1 MSIKI
6 DSPIIRTET
15 NYFSLIIFVSVTVFL
30 AACSGGKPEQ
40 HMKADVVPVTADK
53 AVQKNVPVQISA
65 IGTVEAYSTVGIK
78 AQTGGE
84 LTQVSFKEGQD
95 VSKGGLLFT
104 IDTRPYEAALRQAEA
119 ILARDSVQIENAR
132 QDVRR
137 YEELV
142 RKGYVARQ
150 QYDQVRTNA
159 AALEATVNA
168 DKAMVENARLQL
180 KYCSIYAPITG
191 RTGSLIVNQGNL
203 IKANADNPM
212 VVINQIQP
220 IYVSFSIPERYL
232 PEIKKYK
239 LLGRAKVEAALS
251 KDDDHPA
258 EGLLTFIDNAVD
270 RTTGTIRLKATF
282 ANKEKQLWPGQY
294 VNVVMTLAA
303 QPNAIVVPSKAVQT
317 GQSGQYVFVV
327 KSDLTVEYRNIVVSR
342 TLDDETVIEKGLNAG
357 EKVVTDGQLRL
368 IPGAK
373 VEIKS
378 SNHSD
383 N

>member
-342 TLDDETVIEKGLNAG
+342 ILDDETVIEKGLNAG

>member
-6 DSPIIRTET
+6 DSHFIRTKT
-15 NYFSLIIFVSVTVFL
+15 NYFFLIIFVSVTFLL

-40 HMKADVVPVTADK
+40 RMKADVVPVTADK
-53 AVQKNVPVQISA
+53 AVQKKVPVQISA

-78 AQTGGE
+78 AQAGGE

-95 VSKGGLLFT
+95 VSKGDLLFT
-104 IDTRPYEAALRQAEA
+104 IDTRQYEAALRQAEA
-119 ILARDSVQIENAR
+119 ILARDTVQIENAR

-137 YEELV
+137 YDELV

-150 QYDQVRTNA
+150 QYDTVRTNA

-168 DKAMVENARLQL
+168 DMALVENARLQL
-180 KYCSIYAPITG
+180 KYCSIYSPITG

-203 IKANADNPM
+203 VKANADNPM
-212 VVINQIQP
+212 VVITQIQP
-220 IYVSFSIPERYL
+220 VYVSFSIPERYL
-232 PEIKKYK
+232 QEIKKYK
-239 LLGRAKVEAALS
+239 LLGRAKVEAVLS

-270 RTTGTIRLKATF
+270 STTGTIRLKATF
-282 ANKEKQLWPGQY
+282 ANKEKQLWPGQF

-303 QPNAIVVPSKAVQT
+303 QPNAIVVPSQAVQT
-317 GQSGQYVFVV
+317 GQNGQYVFVV
-327 KSDLTVEYRNIVVSR
+327 KGDLTVEYRAIVVAR

-357 EKVVTDGQLRL
+357 EQVVTDGQLRL
-368 IPGAK
+368 TPGAK

-378 SNHSD
+378 SNHSG

>member
-1 MSIKI
+1 M
-6 DSPIIRTET
+6 
-15 NYFSLIIFVSVTVFL
+15 
-30 AACSGGKPEQ
+30 
-40 HMKADVVPVTADK
+40 
-53 AVQKNVPVQISA
+53 
-65 IGTVEAYSTVGIK
+65 
-78 AQTGGE
+78 
-84 LTQVSFKEGQD
+84 
-95 VSKGGLLFT
+95 
-104 IDTRPYEAALRQAEA
+104 
-119 ILARDSVQIENAR
+119 
-132 QDVRR
+132 
-137 YEELV
+137 
-142 RKGYVARQ
+142 
-150 QYDQVRTNA
+150 
-159 AALEATVNA
+159 
-168 DKAMVENARLQL
+168 
-180 KYCSIYAPITG
+180 
-191 RTGSLIVNQGNL
+191 
-203 IKANADNPM
+203 
-212 VVINQIQP
+212 
-220 IYVSFSIPERYL
+220 
-232 PEIKKYK
+232 
-239 LLGRAKVEAALS
+239 LGRAKVEAALS

-342 TLDDETVIEKGLNAG
+342 ILDDETVIEKGLNAG

>member
-1 MSIKI
+1 MSIKS
-6 DSPIIRTET
+6 DSHFMRTET
-15 NYFSLIIFVSVTVFL
+15 HYYFLIIFVSVTVLL
-30 AACSGGKPEQ
+30 AACSGGKQEQ
-40 HMKADVVPVTADK
+40 RMKADVVPVTADK
-53 AVQKNVPVQISA
+53 AAQKNVPVQISA

-78 AQTGGE
+78 AQAGGE

-95 VSKGGLLFT
+95 VSKGDLLFT
-104 IDTRPYEAALRQAEA
+104 IDTRQYEAALRQAEA
-119 ILARDSVQIENAR
+119 VLARDTVQIENAR
-132 QDVRR
+132 QDVLR
-137 YEELV
+137 YDELV

-220 IYVSFSIPERYL
+220 VYVGFSIPEKYL
-232 PEIKKYK
+232 QDIKKYN
-239 LLGRAKVEAALS
+239 LLGRATVEAVLS

-270 RTTGTIRLKATF
+270 STTGTIRLKATF

-294 VNVVMTLAA
+294 VNVVMTLATD
-303 QPNAIVVPSKAVQT
+303 PNAIVVPSKAVQT
-317 GQSGQYVFVV
+317 GQNGQYVFVV
-327 KSDLTVEYRNIVVSR
+327 KGDLTVEYRAIVVAR
-342 TLDDETVIEKGLNAG
+342 TLDDETVIEKGLDAG
-357 EKVVTDGQLRL
+357 EQVVTDGQLRL
-368 IPGAK
+368 TPGAK
-373 VEIKS
+373 VEIKG
-378 SNHSD
+378 SNHSG

>member
-1 MSIKI
+1 MSIKT
-6 DSPIIRTET
+6 DSHFIRTET
-15 NYFSLIIFVSVTVFL
+15 NYFFLIIFVSVTVLL

-40 HMKADVVPVTADK
+40 HMKADVVPVTADN

-119 ILARDSVQIENAR
+119 ILARDNVQIENAR

-142 RKGYVARQ
+142 RKGYVAKQ

-212 VVINQIQP
+212 VVINQILP

-239 LLGRAKVEAALS
+239 LLGRAKVAAALS
-251 KDDDHPA
+251 KVDGHPA

-327 KSDLTVEYRNIVVSR
+327 KSDLTVEYRAIVVSR

-378 SNHSD
+378 SNHSG

>member
-6 DSPIIRTET
+6 DSPIIRSET

-212 VVINQIQP
+212 VVINQIQR

-342 TLDDETVIEKGLNAG
+342 ILDDETVIEKGLNAG

>member
-6 DSPIIRTET
+6 DSPIIRSET

>member
-6 DSPIIRTET
+6 DSPIIRSET

-119 ILARDSVQIENAR
+119 ILARDSVQI
-132 QDVRR
+132 
-137 YEELV
+137 
-142 RKGYVARQ
+142 
-150 QYDQVRTNA
+150 
-159 AALEATVNA
+159 
-168 DKAMVENARLQL
+168 ENARLQL

-327 KSDLTVEYRNIVVSR
+327 KSDLTVEYRNI
-342 TLDDETVIEKGLNAG
+342 
-357 EKVVTDGQLRL
+357 
-368 IPGAK
+368 
-373 VEIKS
+373 
-378 SNHSD
+378 
-383 N
+383 

>member
-6 DSPIIRTET
+6 DSHFIRTET
-15 NYFSLIIFVSVTVFL
+15 DYFFLIIFVSVTVLL
-30 AACSGGKPEQ
+30 AACSSGKQEQ
-40 HMKADVVPVTADK
+40 RMKADVVPVTADN
-53 AVQKNVPVQISA
+53 AVQKKVPLQISA

-78 AQTGGE
+78 AQAGGE

-95 VSKGGLLFT
+95 VSKGDLLFT

-119 ILARDSVQIENAR
+119 ILARDNVQIENAR
-132 QDVRR
+132 QDVLR
-137 YEELV
+137 YEDLV

-168 DKAMVENARLQL
+168 DKAMVENASLQL

-220 IYVSFSIPERYL
+220 VYVSFSIPERYL
-232 PEIKKYK
+232 QEIKKYN

-251 KDDDHPA
+251 KVDDHPA

-327 KSDLTVEYRNIVVSR
+327 KSDLTVEFRPIAVAR

-357 EKVVTDGQLRL
+357 EQVVTDGQLRL

-373 VEIKS
+373 VEIKN
-378 SNHSD
+378 SNHSA